1 MDSCSN
7 RQRCGYRYV
16 LLEDEFGLSVLG
28 LGLAFLFDLSS
39 RPC

>member
-1 MDSCSN
+1 MDSCSS

-16 LLEDEFGLSVLG
+16 LLEDEFGLG